1 MKNLVLDSLLKTHEQ
16 PEQEER
22 GDGECERP
30 LVLDVKQK
38 AFAAG
43 RQRCVFFPNKGI
55 SPSEGANKILE
66 KMQGLVRL

>member
-43 RQRCVFFPNKGI
+43 RQRCGFFTN
-55 SPSEGANKILE
+55 
-66 KMQGLVRL
+66 